1 MDDLQRKVLD
11 YVDRDFLVNTTMEL
25 VDIPSPT
32 GSEEEA
38 ARYMNDKYIEVGLEG
53 DLQKISEG
61 RYNAVGSLNGSGGG
75 YSLMF
80 NGHLDTSYSG
90 EEPELTQ
97 PGYKN
102 KAILDGDLIIGNG
115 AFNMK
120 SADVSYL
127 TAVKAII
134 DAGIEVKGDIVCAA
148 GAGEIEKNRI
158 DQYQDSLYDGYGV
171 GSRYLISH
179 GYMTDFCILGEPT
192 GMQLAPWHGGT
203 IWFKVTTRGTMGHT
217 CYGDF
222 TESAIEKMERVQSE
236 IRKWIT
242 GYRERNVFLN
252 ERPHVNVAALEGV
265 WPYRCARSPIECK
278 LYVDV
283 RMVPGQRVQDVQNEF
298 KQMISELN
306 ESSDDINAKVEVYSS
321 HPPSGIPVD
330 SLPSRAMIDSHKAIM
345 GEEPNLIIKTSY
357 LDGAHMNRYGVQTI
371 TYGPAGVV
379 KDIDAT
385 SGYGWNAD
393 LGEHISITTLY
404 EATKIYALAALDICT
419 RERDSKEIAPDPY
432 LNMPS

>member
-148 GAGEIEKNRI
+148 VAGEI
-158 DQYQDSLYDGYGV
+158 
-171 GSRYLISH
+171 
-179 GYMTDFCILGEPT
+179 
-192 GMQLAPWHGGT
+192 
-203 IWFKVTTRGTMGHT
+203 
-217 CYGDF
+217 
-222 TESAIEKMERVQSE
+222 
-236 IRKWIT
+236 
-242 GYRERNVFLN
+242 
-252 ERPHVNVAALEGV
+252 
-265 WPYRCARSPIECK
+265 
-278 LYVDV
+278 
-283 RMVPGQRVQDVQNEF
+283 
-298 KQMISELN
+298 
-306 ESSDDINAKVEVYSS
+306 
-321 HPPSGIPVD
+321 
-330 SLPSRAMIDSHKAIM
+330 
-345 GEEPNLIIKTSY
+345 
-357 LDGAHMNRYGVQTI
+357 
-371 TYGPAGVV
+371 
-379 KDIDAT
+379 
-385 SGYGWNAD
+385 
-393 LGEHISITTLY
+393 
-404 EATKIYALAALDICT
+404 
-419 RERDSKEIAPDPY
+419 
-432 LNMPS
+432 